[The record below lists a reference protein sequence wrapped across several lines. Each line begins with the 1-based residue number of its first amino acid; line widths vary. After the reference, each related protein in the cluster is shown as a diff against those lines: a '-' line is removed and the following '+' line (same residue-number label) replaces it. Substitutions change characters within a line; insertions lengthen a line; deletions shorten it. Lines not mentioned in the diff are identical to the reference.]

1 MALPKPT
8 YPSYRPKSF
17 LEPGAGGALTKAL
30 EIYSKYHPG
39 AMQQRI
45 YQTIL
50 EDETF
55 QAKQRSEQRTLLA
68 REREQVLGTLARFR
82 ETGLGPSGRGG
93 GAAGGRRAAGRAGGG
108 GYGNLDEYVKLSGQ
122 DTERLIKSKD
132 MATEQY
138 LEVAEQFRPSS
149 AHTMLIDNIVNSG
162 ALRPGRTLDA
172 AQLMAVIVDEADKLS
187 SVLSRAES
195 QQDPIQAEVAATR
208 LWSRLTAADRFPGL
222 VRMEEQN
229 GQLVPVATPAGAR
242 IAALI
247 DERFKVNILADSLSR
262 NEHPA
267 GVMEDRRRLREQQVG
282 QGVGKSSIQVK
293 LEGMMDAALSDDGQ
307 IDPTEQQ
314 RIDEFR
320 KLHGLTSPLDAQEQE
335 FLNRYVGA
343 LRDDGVATREELGA
357 DFDQAKAAYEK
368 ARNLE
373 RLPRGYAAFY
383 DESYLRGLG
392 RLAQIDEE
400 MAGLGEFGSPMQT
413 AARRTLGLPVVSAEA
428 LQAAGQVHPIA
439 AEVLPY
445 AMRRVMEAGGVGD
458 GRGVDVEP
466 KDRPEQWAAQ
476 YVQMERGDRDFGAL
490 VDAVNKAFPQDS
502 IARRKALAY
511 YGAYHYQ
518 QDMKGQS
525 LSRAALTADVAAVP
539 AERVEFL
546 REIGGLPTPPPLT
559 DLDPTL
565 TAAAATELNVL
576 PDAAFDGVVELDDTR
591 VDVEVP
597 VPGRI
602 PRP

>member
-122 DTERLIKSKD
+122 DTDRLIKSKD
-132 MATEQY
+132 MATDQ
-138 LEVAEQFRPSS
+138 LLLVAEQFRPSPTHS
-149 AHTMLIDNIVNSG
+149 RLIENIANSG
-162 ALRPGRTLDA
+162 ALRPGRTPDA
-172 AQLMAVIVDEADKLS
+172 AQLMAVIADESDKLQS
-187 SVLSRAES
+187 GLATTRQTPTQSA
-195 QQDPIQAEVAATR
+195 VAATQ
-208 LWSRLTAADRFPGL
+208 LWSRLTQSDRFPGL
-222 VRMEEQN
+222 INMQERN
-229 GQLVPVATPAGAR
+229 GVMVPVATPAGAR
-242 IAALI
+242 IARMI
-247 DERFKVNILADSLSR
+247 DESFGTSILADSLAQ
-262 NEHPA
+262 NQFPTA
-267 GVMEDRRRLREQQVG
+267 VMEERRRLQEQTVG
-282 QGVGKSSIQVK
+282 AGVGKSDIQVK

-307 IDPTEQQ
+307 IDPTEKQ

-320 KLHGLTSPLDAQEQE
+320 KLHGLTAPLDAQEQE

-400 MAGLGEFGSPMQT
+400 MAGLREFGSPMQT

-476 YVQMERGDRDFGAL
+476 YVQMERGARDFGAL

-525 LSRAALTADVAAVP
+525 LSPAALTADVAAVP

-546 REIGGLPTPPPLT
+546 REIGGLPTPPPVT